1 MMDLNE
7 ACLEVAKAVEPL
19 YGIDEKLNSMVT
31 FSLGNAI
38 FRCPAV
44 HMRKASPAAKYLPKT
59 SKLVTEEH
67 IFSRKMSAIDIIKC
81 IRKGWSDDRLL
92 KLIKSRCRV
101 TTTLRTEN
109 MMLKPF
115 QQDAK
120 VHPRQIY
127 IQAGIP
133 MTDWIGPKHY
143 NIEGKDYHV
152 YDRETIAEQYDIPT
166 QQLSYRISS
175 KAPKWKDWTMVKNQ

>member
-7 ACLEVAKAVEPL
+7 ACLEVAKALEPL
-19 YGIDEKLNSMVT
+19 YGTDDKMNSMIT

-38 FRCPAV
+38 FRCPSV
-44 HMRKASPAAKYLPKT
+44 HMGQASPKCKYLPKT

-67 IFSRKMSAIDIIKC
+67 IFSRKTSAIDIIKG
-81 IRKGWSDDRLL
+81 IRKGWSDKRLL
-92 KLIKSRCRV
+92 TFIRSRCRV

-115 QQDAK
+115 QQDTK
-120 VHPRQIY
+120 THPRKIY

-133 MTDWIGPKHY
+133 MTPWIGPKWY
-143 NIEGKDYHV
+143 NVEGKDYHV
-152 YDRETIAEQYDIPT
+152 YDRESLAEQYGIPT
-166 QQLSYRISS
+166 SQLSYRISS
-175 KAPKWKDWTMVKNQ
+175 KSPKWKDWTMVKA